1 MSVEDKLTNV
11 AVRRILTSL
20 WVDITLVNVR
30 TTGGVVYVSG
40 HLKRMTSSHNQFDQL
55 GLREMDMR
63 LRKIRGVRDLKY
75 RFDNWRRNVDGGCIH
90 FNDATQ
96 NTRTNTLSSGAQSS
110 ASLSG
115 PMSRASLASSTSRC
129 LRSCLHCQ
137 SRSATHAKLSQAVY
151 ELGCGTSRA
160 GFALFVRLRPR

>member
-40 HLKRMTSSHNQFDQL
+40 YLKRMTASHTQFDQL
-55 GLREMDMR
+55 GLREMDLR

-75 RFDNWRRNVDGGCIH
+75 RLDNWRRNVDGGWSTTAPGESVTFVI
-90 FNDATQ
+90 DEPTAE
-96 NTRTNTLSSGAQSS
+96 SG
-110 ASLSG
+110 
-115 PMSRASLASSTSRC
+115 
-129 LRSCLHCQ
+129 
-137 SRSATHAKLSQAVY
+137 V
-151 ELGCGTSRA
+151 
-160 GFALFVRLRPR
+160 